1 MFIKL
6 SSLSTFGDMTTL
18 QMGSSTWVL
27 LNNNRVVHEIIAKRG
42 HITSERPYF
51 PIASGL
57 VSRGQRTVLRQT
69 AQWTEGRRVMH
80 ALLSNSNALK
90 SYGEWIEL
98 ESAQLL
104 SEYLC
109 TPRQWYSHHYRYCN
123 SVVHHIVLG
132 QRLLKSTPELDEFQH
147 VGVQFIRSINSSII
161 DFFPR
166 LASLPKVLQ
175 TWHKQWS
182 KVGQYHYDVFQS
194 WWKPVKNAIAQ
205 GTAPASFVRD
215 TLLHGDTNFKG
226 SDEEAMY
233 LAMSVIGA
241 GSDNPRL
248 TLNTFVMAALCHP
261 DQFQKL
267 RNEANRVCGEAQ
279 RLPNLDDMSDMP
291 YTCAVLK
298 DVLRWRPVMP
308 LIPQHRLTEDLEFEG
323 FHFPKGTDFVINYA
337 AVSQDFTEADEFKP
351 DRWMDGQEQ
360 NISHGIWQFGGG
372 RRICVGYKIAQQ
384 ELFLAIA
391 RLAYCFD
398 YAAVRLY
405 HRLRV

>member
-1 MFIKL
+1 
-6 SSLSTFGDMTTL
+6 MTTI

-27 LNNNRVVHEIIAKRG
+27 LNNNRVVQEIIAKRG
-42 HITSERPYF
+42 HVTSERPYF

-80 ALLSNSNALK
+80 PLLSNSNALR

-98 ESAQLL
+98 ESTQLL
-104 SEYLC
+104 AEYLC
-109 TPRQWYSHHYRYCN
+109 APRQWYSHHYRYCN
-123 SVVHHIVLG
+123 SVVHRIVLG
-132 QRLLKSTPELDEFQH
+132 QRLLKSTLELDEFQH
-147 VGVQFIRSINSSII
+147 VGVQFIRSINSSLI

-194 WWKPVKNAIAQ
+194 WWKPVKDAIAN

-215 TLLHGDTNFKG
+215 TLLHGDTKFKG
-226 SDEEAMY
+226 SDEGAMY

-261 DQFQKL
+261 GEFKKL

-298 DVLRWRPVMP
+298 EVLRWRPVMP

-323 FHFPKGTDFVINYA
+323 FTFPK
-337 AVSQDFTEADEFKP
+337 
-351 DRWMDGQEQ
+351 
-360 NISHGIWQFGGG
+360 
-372 RRICVGYKIAQQ
+372 AQTS
-384 ELFLAIA
+384 
-391 RLAYCFD
+391 
-398 YAAVRLY
+398 
-405 HRLRV
+405 